1 MEREFEMPDKNIT
14 FEIKEHLGV
23 ITRFD
28 NGWNRE
34 LNIISWNGAAAKY
47 DLRDWDPHHERMRK
61 GITLHAQE
69 MRKLVDL
76 YLNNNSQKAVE
87 EGRALEAE
95 RRARQKA
102 QREQYARSLEGR
114 GAVAEAVD
122 EDSYEG
128 ALPPVPETAEGT
140 DLQEQSQKEAGAE
153 PQTDAEAEVQ
163 MEADTEAEAEH
174 QTDAKDEA
182 GAEAESD
189 DEEGS
194 ADFAA
199 VQNTE
204 ETPF

>member
-128 ALPPVPETAEGT
+128 ALPPVPETAEGA
-140 DLQEQSQKEAGAE
+140 DLQEQSQREDVEETSDTAG
-153 PQTDAEAEVQ
+153 T
-163 MEADTEAEAEH
+163 T
-174 QTDAKDEA
+174 
-182 GAEAESD
+182 GAEAESQGAAEAGAEVESD
-189 DEEGS
+189 DEEES

-199 VQNTE
+199 VENTE
-204 ETPF
+204 KTPF

>member
-47 DLRDWDPHHERMRK
+47 DLRDWDSHHERMRK

-128 ALPPVPETAEGT
+128 ALPPVPETAEGA
-140 DLQEQSQKEAGAE
+140 DLLEESQREDVKETSDTLGA
-153 PQTDAEAEVQ
+153 AEAE
-163 MEADTEAEAEH
+163 
-174 QTDAKDEA
+174 
-182 GAEAESD
+182 AEAESD
-189 DEEGS
+189 DGQES
-194 ADFAA
+194 ADFAP
-199 VQNTE
+199 VENVE